1 MDKEDQLLK
10 SSLLNDIAENI
21 KSLQGKSII
30 AIDGFQASDAYLI
43 DESIAELVD
52 LRRLIQEKA
61 VRSSQDPTQVATND

>member
-21 KSLQGKSII
+21 ESLQGKSII

>member
-30 AIDGFQASDAYLI
+30 AIDDFQASDAYLI